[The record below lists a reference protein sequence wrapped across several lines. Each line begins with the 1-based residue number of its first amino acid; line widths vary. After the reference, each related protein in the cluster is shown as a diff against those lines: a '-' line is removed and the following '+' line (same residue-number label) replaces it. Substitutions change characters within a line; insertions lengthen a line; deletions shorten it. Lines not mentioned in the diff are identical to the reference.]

1 MVAEPP
7 SRLCIDKQSLILR
20 AVGCRGKG
28 REFPVAVQ
36 NDNIAFLNAIAAGTI
51 QISSADVS
59 VGFQEINIY
68 INGTAHEGGQRKISY
83 RFSIFEMMIRT
94 FAVGSQV
101 AGQIQSSVVIRNW
114 AACVVTDQMA
124 AAAFRSRIQN
134 LC

>member
-1 MVAEPP
+1 MEWFYICFAVFNRNSVTEADTFYLMVAEPP

-68 INGTAHEGGQRKISY
+68 INGTAMKVVRGRSPTD
-83 RFSIFEMMIRT
+83 FP
-94 FAVGSQV
+94 
-101 AGQIQSSVVIRNW
+101 SSK
-114 AACVVTDQMA
+114 
-124 AAAFRSRIQN
+124 
-134 LC
+134 